1 MTPPSQLPPSTD
13 SLDHDERE
21 LLDAV
26 ESGELRSIAT
36 ADLLHQLRQSA
47 QATGQKDQRINIR
60 LSGADL
66 DALRVR
72 ALRLGMP
79 YQTLISSVLH
89 RYASGELTD
98 EQLA

>member
-1 MTPPSQLPPSTD
+1 MAGSVTGTQLEPS
-13 SLDHDERE
+13 ERE
-21 LLDAV
+21 LLEAV
-26 ESGELRSIAT
+26 ASGELRSIAT
-36 ADLLHQLRQSA
+36 PDLLNQLRQSA
-47 QATGQKDQRINIR
+47 QVTGQKDQRINIR

-66 DALRVR
+66 EALRVR

-98 EQLA
+98 EQLI